1 MNENKNYPPRK
12 QWTVFKKS
20 SMMTLELMQGRY
32 DQQRQKEYKPGLLL
46 SIANGTGDMKYDWEG
61 RQTFAFNI
69 TEIGDMLAFM
79 KGALRDTEKLSFYH
93 KKNGNPKSKD
103 QKIFSMTPANNPGK
117 VKYWINLMV
126 EENGNKTQFKNNLSA
141 GEVQVFCTLL
151 QQTAI
156 ELCNWK
162 L

>member
-79 KGALRDTEKLSFYH
+79 K
-93 KKNGNPKSKD
+93 
-103 QKIFSMTPANNPGK
+103 
-117 VKYWINLMV
+117 
-126 EENGNKTQFKNNLSA
+126 
-141 GEVQVFCTLL
+141 
-151 QQTAI
+151 
-156 ELCNWK
+156 
-162 L
+162 